1 MNEKN
6 ASIITTEYRYLTQ
19 TNSLVL
25 LNILRAIRDESN
37 DISGYVALD
46 IHQEAFEEI
55 IHGLGFSDLLLIDSE
70 NYRVSSLFF
79 VEKMGTFPSTLL

>member
-1 MNEKN
+1 MNLM
-6 ASIITTEYRYLTQ
+6 IFP
-19 TNSLVL
+19 
-25 LNILRAIRDESN
+25 
-37 DISGYVALD
+37 GYVALD

-79 VEKMGTFPSTLL
+79 C